1 MPEAGWPHSS
11 RETWQSLREGNRLL
25 RAACCTAQG
34 CEQGSSLMGL
44 ASETACDSLYQPLSK
59 FFQWLITLTLITA
72 LSLACAC
79 LAMLS
84 SLWISLYLYYSIGL
98 RELGA
103 RRMDTDG
110 EKINAVPPENTLS
123 LCQWLDV
130 ALALQQAQRPPFTFM
145 KKWEGREKYTSIK

>member
-1 MPEAGWPHSS
+1 
-11 RETWQSLREGNRLL
+11 
-25 RAACCTAQG
+25 
-34 CEQGSSLMGL
+34 MGL

-110 EKINAVPPENTLS
+110 EKINAAPPENTLS

-130 ALALQQAQRPPFTFM
+130 SLALQRAQRPPFAFM